1 MHIISKPRL
10 REFWLQNSD
19 AEVPLSTW
27 YKQSKKAD
35 WKNIAETRKIFSN
48 ADSVGECTVFD
59 IDGNKYRLITKIN
72 YKTKIVYIRF
82 VLTHLEYDKYKLKD
96 DCRRRKI

>member
-1 MHIISKPRL
+1 MFP
-10 REFWLQNSD
+10 
-19 AEVPLSTW
+19 
-27 YKQSKKAD
+27 
-35 WKNIAETRKIFSN
+35 N
-48 ADSVGECTVFD
+48 ADSVGECTVFN

-82 VLTHLEYDKYKLKD
+82 VLTHLEYDKDKWKD